1 MLAARLGCGQAAKG
15 GGVQEEGAEAGGG
28 ADTAPLLLRG
38 AGAAPDH
45 VQRRVQDGIATL
57 SFAAPGGNRFS
68 LALVDAIARAFH
80 GVSSDRGVRAVVFT
94 ARGPDFCAGP
104 HADLPPPG
112 PDPTPMP
119 EVLERLHLLCQ
130 RIAESPLPVVCAL
143 HGRVSSGGLA
153 LALAAQVRLADP
165 RAVFHLPEPR
175 LGLLPPGGAAVRLGW
190 RIGAGAALAF
200 LRAERP
206 LSARQVLDLGM
217 IDAIEPEG
225 GGGQE
230 GGAEG
235 LLPAAQRVAAA
246 LARHPLPD
254 LADNAEAPGLAD
266 PAGFRGAIA
275 QARAALPAP
284 LPGHRRHEAQLIDTV
299 EAVQLLPPEAALAF
313 DLVQAQEAATAP
325 PARALAYL
333 ARAMRRV
340 HDTPEARQAVQPGG
354 RAPRRR
360 SDPLALALEPADA
373 ALLVPPLLR
382 AGRRIVMLAPDADAL
397 TAVLEAVAE
406 IQLDAIAAG
415 SLSQSDAD
423 ADWAR
428 LEGRLALD
436 ADADALPA
444 LGLASASLA
453 GWLDAA
459 LPAGCPRIVWN
470 PGSAALPAPSG
481 GSEQV
486 QLVPGQMRN
495 RGGLPLLAEIVVP
508 AGLAPEATLQADD
521 LARSM
526 QATPLRAGGAPVLPA
541 MLEAAGH
548 AARVL
553 VQRGVTAASL
563 AASRAALGLLPGSVP
578 DGIAAPR
585 AKEDAV
591 TLPLPPE
598 RLLVL
603 ALINAGARLLEAGQA
618 LRPSDIDVAMVLGAG
633 YPDWRGG
640 PMAEGDGLGLLV
652 LRHELRQAA
661 ALAPPEAARLWTPAP
676 LIDEL
681 IRLSWRFEDIN
692 RD

>member
-1 MLAARLGCGQAAKG
+1 MPAAVLGCGRVAKG
-15 GGVQEEGAEAGGG
+15 GSVHEEGAEAGGK

-57 SFAAPGGNRFS
+57 SFAAPGGNQFS
-68 LALVDAIARAFH
+68 PALVDAIARAFD
-80 GVSSDRGVRAVVFT
+80 GVSGDKGVRAVVFT

-112 PDPTPMP
+112 PEPTPLP

-130 RIAESPLPVVCAL
+130 RIAENPLPVVCAL

-175 LGLLPPGGAAVRLGW
+175 LGLMPPGGAAVRLGW

-200 LRAERP
+200 LRAEQP
-206 LSARQVLDLGM
+206 LSARQALDLGM
-217 IDAIEPEG
+217 IDAIEPEAG
-225 GGGQE
+225 TQQE
-230 GGAEG
+230 GEGEG
-235 LLPAAQRVAAA
+235 LVPAAQRVAAA
-246 LARHPLPD
+246 LARNPVPG
-254 LADNAEAPGLAD
+254 LADGAEAPGLAD
-266 PAGFRGAIA
+266 PAAFHSAIA
-275 QARAALPAP
+275 QARAALPNP
-284 LPGHRRHEAQLIDTV
+284 LPGHRRHEAQLIDAV
-299 EAVQLLPPEAALAF
+299 EAAQLLPPEAALAF
-313 DLVQAQEAATAP
+313 DLVQAQEAAIAA

-333 ARAMRRV
+333 ARAVRRV
-340 HDTPEARQAVQPGG
+340 RDTPEARQAVQPGG

-382 AGRRIVMLAPDADAL
+382 AGRRVVMLAPDADAL

-406 IQLDAIAAG
+406 CQLDAVAAG
-415 SLSQSDAD
+415 SLSQADAD

-428 LEGRLALD
+428 LEGRLTLD
-436 ADADALPA
+436 AGALPA
-444 LGLASASLA
+444 LGVASVALA
-453 GWLDAA
+453 GWLDAT
-459 LPAGCPRIVWN
+459 LPAGCPRLIWN
-470 PGSAALPAPSG
+470 PEAAPLTAPFG
-481 GSEQV
+481 V
-486 QLVPGQMRN
+486 QLVAGLLAGPQ
-495 RGGLPLLAEIVVP
+495 GLPLLTEVVVP
-508 AGLAPEATLQADD
+508 AGLAPEAALMASD
-521 LARSM
+521 LVQRLHS
-526 QATPLRAGGAPVLPA
+526 TPLRAGGASVLPA
-541 MLEAAGH
+541 LLHEGARAAQALMRLGVSEAA
-548 AARVL
+548 L
-553 VQRGVTAASL
+553 VAS
-563 AASRAALGLLPGSVP
+563 GLLPPGLLEGLAPPGSP
-578 DGIAAPR
+578 PQ
-585 AKEDAV
+585 
-591 TLPLPPE
+591 TPLPLPPE
-598 RLLVL
+598 RLLLL

-661 ALAPPEAARLWTPAP
+661 ALDLPEATAIWTPAP